1 MGPNC
6 FVEDNVADPNMLFD
20 DSVEVFNMALFEFG
34 FNKAEFEFNCF
45 AFSSGEISQ
54 LDSRSGGDCC
64 NTLEWEELATKWVKW
79 EELAIKRV
87 KWLELAINYVNK

>member
-20 DSVEVFNMALFEFG
+20 DSVEVFNMVLFEFA
-34 FNKAEFEFNCF
+34 FNKVEFEFNCF

-54 LDSRSGGDCC
+54 LDS
-64 NTLEWEELATKWVKW
+64 
-79 EELAIKRV
+79 
-87 KWLELAINYVNK
+87 